1 MSTLTKEQEQYIEQ
15 EVKIRLH
22 DEKFQLIE
30 RDFDEIKTSIHYL
43 NNKLDASI
51 ERLDNKLD
59 ISIKHLDSKL
69 DASVKYLDGKFDNQF
84 KWIIGLFVSSIA
96 IPVILHFFNVV

>member
-30 RDFDEIKTSIHYL
+30 RDFSEIKASL
-43 NNKLDASI
+43 NSV
-51 ERLDNKLD
+51 DNKIAD
-59 ISIKHLDSKL
+59 SIKHMDSKL
-69 DASVKYLDGKFDNQF
+69 DASIKYLDGKLDSQF
-84 KWIIGLFVSSIA
+84 KWVISLFISSMV
-96 IPVILHFFNVV
+96 IPVILHFFKAV